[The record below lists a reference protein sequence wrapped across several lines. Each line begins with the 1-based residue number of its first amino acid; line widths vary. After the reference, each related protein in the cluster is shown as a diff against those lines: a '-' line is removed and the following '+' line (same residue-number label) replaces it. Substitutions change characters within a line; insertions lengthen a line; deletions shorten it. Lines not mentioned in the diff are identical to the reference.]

1 MFNSMSLNFHASRQG
16 KVVAE
21 VEEKTI
27 GKEILDFKLR
37 RQLRIGT

>member
-1 MFNSMSLNFHASRQG
+1 MFNSMELPCQSPS

-27 GKEILDFKLR
+27 GKEILDFKLQ